1 MQIIT
6 NQFQKE
12 LKSHGNYQFPF
23 LVSYEKL
30 SSYESG
36 SFPWHWHPEIELTL
50 VTKGQMIYKV
60 NRNIF
65 HLQEGQAL
73 FGNSNTLHSGYMESQ
88 ADCTY
93 ISVTFDPKL
102 IYGFP
107 HSIISQKYVEPIT
120 QDFALSAIHFDG
132 SSPWHQEIIS
142 SIQSIACLDR
152 EKPVCFEL
160 TIIMELQSIWRT
172 LYLYHTPTPAA
183 SAHEQAE
190 YNRIK
195 EILSYLEQHYTEKIS
210 LSDISSHIHLCESEC
225 CRIFK
230 HGMNVS
236 LFTFLQEYRIERS
249 IEYLSD
255 PTRSITEIAAMTG
268 FADSNYYS
276 KVFVKLK
283 GCSPREYRKR
293 YCSLRDQ

>member
-6 NQFQKE
+6 DQFQKE
-12 LKSHGNYQFPF
+12 LKNHGNYQFPF

-50 VTKGQMIYKV
+50 ITKGQMVYKV
-60 NRNIF
+60 NRNTF

-73 FGNSNTLHSGYMESQ
+73 FGNSNTLHSGYMESLY
-88 ADCTY
+88 DCQYT
-93 ISVTFDPKL
+93 SVTFDPKL

-107 HSIISQKYVEPIT
+107 HSIICQKYVEPIT
-120 QDFALSAIHFDG
+120 QDFSLSAIHFDQ
-132 SSPWHQEIIS
+132 SCPWHQEIIA
-142 SIQSIACLDR
+142 SIQTVIRLDE
-152 EKPVCFEL
+152 EKPPCCEL
-160 TIIMELQSIWRT
+160 TIIMELQKIWQL
-172 LYLYHTPTPAA
+172 LYLYQTPTSAV

-195 EILSYLEQHYTEKIS
+195 EILSYLEQHYMEKIS
-210 LSDISSHIHLCESEC
+210 LSDISAHIHLCESEC
-225 CRIFK
+225 SRIFR
-230 HGMNVS
+230 HCMNVS

-249 IEYLSD
+249 LEYLADSA
-255 PTRSITEIAAMTG
+255 RSITEIAALTG
-268 FADSNYYS
+268 FSDSNYYS

-293 YCSLRDQ
+293 LQH